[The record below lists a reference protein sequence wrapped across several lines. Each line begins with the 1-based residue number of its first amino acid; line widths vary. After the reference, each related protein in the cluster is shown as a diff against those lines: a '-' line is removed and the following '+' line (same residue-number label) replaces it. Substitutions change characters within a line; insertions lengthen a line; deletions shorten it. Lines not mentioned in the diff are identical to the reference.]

1 MALTLSEWSNV
12 SDLVTAGVAV
22 IALIGAIWQVLAAK
36 KCQREATAAELY
48 GNYLT
53 LAVEH
58 PLLADG
64 YVSIPD
70 ASEPPKE
77 EFERYEWFVSV
88 MLHAF
93 EQILDL
99 TKDKVWRKAI
109 NDQLHYHKKYLA
121 GPRFVAHH
129 YSDDLVQMIA
139 AVK

>member
-58 PLLADG
+58 PLLAGG

-70 ASEPPKE
+70 ACEPPKE

-109 NDQLHYHKKYLA
+109 NDQLHYHKKYLT

-129 YSDDLVQMIA
+129 YSEDLVQMIA